1 MLLAPYCNGVRTT
14 TKCGVIV
21 IYLRNG
27 SQELDD
33 YKIGNLGAYPKYPK
47 EIKSFLFSDLRS
59 GSGKNEQSSSVG
71 YVNQSK
77 KFSIE

>member
-27 SQELDD
+27 NQALDD
-33 YKIGNLGAYPKYPK
+33 YKIGNLGEYPKYPK
-47 EIKSFLFSDLRS
+47 EIK
-59 GSGKNEQSSSVG
+59 
-71 YVNQSK
+71 
-77 KFSIE
+77 KFSLFGFEEWKWKERVTEF

>member
-1 MLLAPYCNGVRTT
+1 MCVRATAS
-14 TKCGVIV
+14 CGVIV
-21 IYLRNG
+21 ICLRSGNRA
-27 SQELDD
+27 LDEC
-33 YKIGNLGAYPKYPK
+33 KIGNLGAYPKYPK